1 MVILRRPGAPW
12 PLILAANRDERI
24 DRPWRSPGRHW
35 PDRPEV
41 VAGQDELAGGSW
53 LGVNDHGV
61 VAGILNRRG
70 TLGPETG
77 KRSRGE
83 LVLEALDHADARVAA
98 DALADLDGRAYRPFN
113 MMIADNRDGFWI
125 RHAGSL
131 PRTGAVRGAGDEVEI
146 RPLPLG
152 LAMLTAGDIN
162 DPSSPRA
169 RRYLPQ
175 FRAATAP
182 DPDSGDWS
190 AWEALMASRE
200 HDADAGPRGAM
211 TIVTGGVA
219 DGAFGTVSGALIA
232 LPAVGSAKKPIW
244 RFCAGRPGAAPYV
257 DIPLGN

>member
-1 MVILRRPGAPW
+1 MCTMVILRRPGAPW
-12 PLILAANRDERI
+12 PLLLAANRDERI
-24 DRPWRSPGRHW
+24 DRPWRPPGRHW

-53 LGVNDHGV
+53 LGINDHGV

-70 TLGPETG
+70 ALGPEAG

-83 LVLEALDHADARVAA
+83 LVLEALDHADARAAA

-125 RHAGSL
+125 RHAG
-131 PRTGAVRGAGDEVEI
+131 DCEVEV

-162 DPSSPRA
+162 DESSPRA
-169 RRYLPQ
+169 RRYLPL

-190 AWEALMASRE
+190 YWEVLMASRE

-211 TIVTGGVA
+211 AIVTGGPI

-232 LPAVGSAKKPIW
+232 LPDAGSAKKPVW
-244 RFCAGRPGAAPYV
+244 RFCAGRPGAAPYEDV
-257 DIPLGN
+257 PLGN